1 MLCETSPSPIIT
13 DWCCA
18 PPAGRLELRTY
29 FFTFREGLA
38 RHAEQYADALSVR
51 NAEMSMMQRIG
62 ASEREFLVVKGNVAG
77 TYRLL
82 GQLDQ
87 SASMRQDVY
96 LKTLKLEG
104 EESYDTLREASNYA
118 SNLLDL
124 RRFKETKS
132 LLLKVM
138 PVARRV
144 IGDDSGLTLKL
155 RINYAVASCLATG
168 ATLDDLREAVTT
180 LEETD
185 RIARRVLGC
194 THPLVGMIKTRLRSA
209 RKALRTREPP
219 AETS

>member
-1 MLCETSPSPIIT
+1 
-13 DWCCA
+13 
-18 PPAGRLELRTY
+18 
-29 FFTFREGLA
+29 
-38 RHAEQYADALSVR
+38 
-51 NAEMSMMQRIG
+51 MMQRIG

-168 ATLDDLREAVTT
+168 ATLDDLREAVNA
-180 LEETD
+180 LEDTEKT
-185 RIARRVLGC
+185 ARRVLGGA
-194 THPLVGMIKTRLRSA
+194 HPVTSGIKCHLRESRATLRA
-209 RKALRTREPP
+209 REETASSDVSSLCEALGAMAPGD
-219 AETS
+219 A